1 MLVAGTITTM
11 EMTMSIR
18 TRPHINSDR
27 FIAGA
32 MEQPQTD
39 YHELHDGVVRC
50 GTKRDPDDIDP
61 MIATEAL
68 SPSKRAYE
76 TGMGFA
82 GHFRPASLEN
92 ILV

>member
-1 MLVAGTITTM
+1 MVAGTITTM

-18 TRPHINSDR
+18 ARPRINADR

-32 MEQPQTD
+32 TEQPQTD
-39 YHELHDGVVRC
+39 RHKLHDGVVRC
-50 GTKRDPDDIDP
+50 GKKRDLDDTDP

-76 TGMGFA
+76 TGIGFA

-92 ILV
+92 IFV